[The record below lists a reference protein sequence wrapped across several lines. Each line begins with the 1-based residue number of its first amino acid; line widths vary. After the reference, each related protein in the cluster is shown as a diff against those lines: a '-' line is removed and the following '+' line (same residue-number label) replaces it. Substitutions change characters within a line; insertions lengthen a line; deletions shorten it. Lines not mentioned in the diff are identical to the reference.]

1 MELERR
7 QHDVRNVLGAMRG
20 YAELLLE
27 ELGNLFPNLRAS
39 LERVLKAVASATDDE
54 SRTLHPEP
62 KPSDGP
68 TGAVLAVDDSADNR
82 DLLARYLTREG
93 HAALPAA
100 SGAEALALLERNP
113 VDLVLLDLIMPGM
126 DGGEV
131 LRRIKDNDA
140 WRAIPVIVISGRQD
154 MEGIISCI
162 EAGADDYLAKPFS
175 FAELQARLEAMLRRR
190 PADVAQTTLRVRD
203 LHMDLLTRDVSRDGR
218 EIHLQPREYKL
229 LEFLMR
235 HAGQVVTRAMLLEQV
250 WGYHFDPQTNVI
262 DVHVSRLRQK
272 IDKGFAT
279 NLLET
284 VRGAGYRL
292 GGEPESD

>member
-1 MELERR
+1 MDVLLVEDDVSVADYIR
-7 QHDVRNVLGAMRG
+7 QG
-20 YAELLLE
+20 
-27 ELGNLFPNLRAS
+27 LRAAGY
-39 LERVLKAVASATDDE
+39 RVTRAADGESADE
-54 SRTLHPEP
+54 LSRKGHFDAMVFDRMLPGV
-62 KPSDGP
+62 DGLALVRRLRARGDQTP
-68 TGAVLAVDDSADNR
+68 ILVLSALGEVDDR
-82 DLLARYLTREG
+82 VRGL
-93 HAALPAA
+93 
-100 SGAEALALLERNP
+100 
-113 VDLVLLDLIMPGM
+113 
-126 DGGEV
+126 
-131 LRRIKDNDA
+131 
-140 WRAIPVIVISGRQD
+140 Q
-154 MEGIISCI
+154 
-162 EAGADDYLAKPFS
+162 AGADDYLAKPFS